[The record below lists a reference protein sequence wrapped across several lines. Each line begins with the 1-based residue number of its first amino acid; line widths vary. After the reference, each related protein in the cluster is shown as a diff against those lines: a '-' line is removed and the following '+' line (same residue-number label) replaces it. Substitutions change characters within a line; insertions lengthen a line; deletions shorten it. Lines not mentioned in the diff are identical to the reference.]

1 METNDSNSSAVEG
14 IQEEITWFHAWLAL
28 DRLITAVR
36 QEVKSSQVYESNKNY
51 NSKNGRIT
59 VKIKDYQEISGFTPG
74 VLNRLFGQRN
84 KMTEWRDRV
93 LSMGRITFEENSHGF
108 ERRKVEFRTKEED
121 KSYVPWKLVLKQFM
135 GTGVQ
140 QELEEA
146 NTETY
151 TSAR

>member
-1 METNDSNSSAVEG
+1 MASSYSNSSAVGG

-84 KMTEWRDRV
+84 KMTEWKDRV
-93 LSMGRITFEENSHGF
+93 LSTGRITFEKNS
-108 ERRKVEFRTKEED
+108 
-121 KSYVPWKLVLKQFM
+121 Y
-135 GTGVQ
+135 
-140 QELEEA
+140 EA
-146 NTETY
+146 NYIEPPLHVKMGLTKKKR
-151 TSAR
+151 TSAFKNVPDSAISKQLLRRLLKLL